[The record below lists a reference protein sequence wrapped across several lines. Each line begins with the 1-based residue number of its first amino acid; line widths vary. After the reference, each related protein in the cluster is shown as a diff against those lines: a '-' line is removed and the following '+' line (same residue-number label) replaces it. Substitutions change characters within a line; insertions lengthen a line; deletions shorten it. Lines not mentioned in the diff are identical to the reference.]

1 MVKAINQTTREAVTA
16 AHAVDD
22 IPDLILLGNIEVLA
36 VIQACRPAV
45 PVGTVALT
53 KRDGDALHVRIA
65 FQDLISECF
74 VFFAVQLAGFN
85 VHIDRNFERFLYI
98 FLVGDRHIDILCK
111 LSHDLAGLLAIL
123 PEVLAVVEVTGDGDV
138 PLLCFLDGLQAEFH
152 RGLADGWGDTR
163 DMEPIHTLERSVP
176 VDITGLCKR
185 NRRIC
190 AVIDDL
196 ARQLVRAAL

>member
-1 MVKAINQTTREAVTA
+1 MVEAINQAAREAVTA

-65 FQDLISECF
+65 FQDLIAERA
-74 VFFAVQLAGFN
+74 VLFAVQLAGFN

-111 LSHDLAGLLAIL
+111 LSHDLAGLFAIF
-123 PEVLAVVEVTGDGDV
+123 PEVLAVVEVAGNGDIA
-138 PLLCFLDGLQAEFH
+138 LLRFLNRLERQLHCGF
-152 RGLADGWGDTR
+152 RNCRRNTR

-196 ARQLVRAAL
+196 AR